1 MVQMIMRDLKRVF
14 ALWSVHFRVS
24 TLERFRYKEFLR
36 NSSGIKFF
44 VRVRK
49 VSALE
54 DVRFRDVPLYF
65 IFSSVKCGQT
75 YRVIG
80 IYCAVFIWCSLG
92 KCLVMFFGGK
102 I

>member
-49 VSALE
+49 VSALG
-54 DVRFRDVPLYF
+54 RFHYISFSQASNVVKLIESLAYIAWFLFGVP
-65 IFSSVKCGQT
+65 
-75 YRVIG
+75 
-80 IYCAVFIWCSLG
+80 
-92 KCLVMFFGGK
+92 
-102 I
+102 